1 MRGQVVC
8 VLLTLCIG
16 TAFGEPCR
24 KAMVASPTPFLAVND
39 EVLKLDDGTFWQV
52 KYAYE
57 YLYEYYPAVTI
68 CPDQGILIIKG
79 KSINVAPL
87 GKSSTPSS
95 SAKST
100 QGIIE
105 SRIDDEFEGFEAD
118 KVFVLQ
124 NGQIWQQTSARYKY
138 VYKYAPRV
146 RIFPV
151 DGGYEMSVDG
161 VEGTIR
167 VQQLTR

>member
-1 MRGQVVC
+1 MRGQILC
-8 VLLTLCIG
+8 ALLALTSG
-16 TAFGEPCR
+16 TAVAEPCR
-24 KAMVASPTPFLAVND
+24 KAMVASPTPFLGNND

-52 KYAYE
+52 KYSYE

-68 CPDQGILIIKG
+68 CPDQGILIFKG
-79 KSINVAPL
+79 KSINIVPL
-87 GKSSTPSS
+87 GKNSRASS
-95 SAKST
+95 SPESR

-105 SRIDDEFEGFEAD
+105 SRIDHEFEGFEAD

-138 VYKYAPRV
+138 VYKYAPKV

-161 VEGTIR
+161 VDGTVR
-167 VQQLTR
+167 VQLLTR